1 MFVLTP
7 RFKHATSLL
16 NSIDTVQAALLFKLL
31 KDKLSKKTGDIWIVE
46 SEISKLSTKLQLNI
60 FDLTTIIDVCT
71 FIFEK
76 AAYEGVTSDSLSDEL
91 FHVGVDKAKCD
102 FFCEVWKHTKP
113 QFINRLAKRTIS
125 GPAVLSAF
133 SWKVNMNVGK
143 NSAAKLQKSSI
154 IFCFNTQSV
163 NNNVSEFA
171 VTLSHEHLYRFFASL
186 ELIQKQLDTLS

>member
-1 MFVLTP
+1 MFALTP
-7 RFKHATSLL
+7 RFKHATSVL
-16 NSIDTVQAALLFKLL
+16 NSIDTVQAAFLFKLL
-31 KDKLSKKTGDIWIVE
+31 EDKMSKIKGDAWIVE
-46 SEISKLSTKLQLNI
+46 SEISKLSTKLKINI

-76 AAYEGVTSDSLSDEL
+76 AAYEGIASDSLSGEL
-91 FHVGVDKAKCD
+91 FQAGMDKAKCD
-102 FFCEVWKHTKP
+102 FFCKVWKHAKP

-125 GPAVLSAF
+125 GPAILSAF

-143 NSAAKLQKSSI
+143 NSVAKLQKSSI
-154 IFCFNTQSV
+154 IFYFNTQNV

-171 VTLSHEHLYRFFASL
+171 ITLSHENLYRFFASL